1 MVSSG
6 EGLVHLSSSRSA
18 LDTANSLERVVLGR
32 GLRMIARIDHA
43 GDAAKVGLTMH
54 PSELLIFGNPIAGTP
69 LMVASPTLAIDLPL
83 KALVWQ
89 DVDGQV
95 WLSYNHPHYM
105 QERHQ
110 IPDSLLN
117 NIAGLRS
124 ICEEVVRPRA
134 VQEGITQ

>member
-1 MVSSG
+1 MMVSSG

-43 GDAAKVGLTMH
+43 GDAAKVGLSMQ
-54 PSELLIFGNPIAGTP
+54 PAELLIFGNPVAGTP

-89 DVDGQV
+89 DVDGHV
-95 WLSYNHPHYM
+95 WLSYNHPHYL
-105 QERHQ
+105 QERHR

-117 NIAGLRS
+117 NIAGIRS
-124 ICEEVVRPRA
+124 ICEEVVGPRT
-134 VQEGITQ
+134 VQE

>member
-6 EGLVHLSSSRSA
+6 EGPVHLSSSRSA

-32 GLRMIARIDHA
+32 GLRMIASIDHA
-43 GDAAKVGLTMH
+43 GDAAKVGLTMQ
-54 PSELLIFGNPIAGTP
+54 PAELLIFGNPIAGTP

-89 DVDGQV
+89 DVAGHV
-95 WLSYNHPHYM
+95 WLSYNHPQYL

-110 IPDSLLN
+110 IPESLLH
-117 NIAGLRS
+117 NIIGITS
-124 ICEEVVRPRA
+124 ICEEA
-134 VQEGITQ
+134 VGQKRVQQ

>member
-6 EGLVHLSSSRSA
+6 EGLVHLSSSRSS
-18 LDTANSLERVVLGR
+18 LDTANSLERVALGR

-69 LMVASPTLAIDLPL
+69 LMVASPALAIDLPL

-89 DVDGQV
+89 DVDGKV
-95 WLSYNHPHYM
+95 WLSYNHPHNM

-117 NIAGLRS
+117 NIAGIRS

-134 VQEGITQ
+134 IQEGITQ